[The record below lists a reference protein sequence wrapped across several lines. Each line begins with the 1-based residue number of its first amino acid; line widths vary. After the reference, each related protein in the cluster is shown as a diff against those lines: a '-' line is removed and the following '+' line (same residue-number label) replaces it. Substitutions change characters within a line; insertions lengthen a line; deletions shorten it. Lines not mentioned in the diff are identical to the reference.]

1 MATSLGDILS
11 ALKNGVIAINNLASA
26 YSFSLL
32 YRGSLGSAYSTLYTV
47 SSTSNAYVTDICM
60 CNTTASALTVYISF
74 VSINDTASASN
85 AIFYNVSIPAY
96 STLQWTGNQ
105 VVVSGGTI
113 QAYASTTGC
122 ALSISGRIT

>member
-1 MATSLGDILS
+1 
-11 ALKNGVIAINNLASA
+11 
-26 YSFSLL
+26 
-32 YRGSLGSAYSTLYTV
+32 
-47 SSTSNAYVTDICM
+47 M

-122 ALSISGRIT
+122 ALSVSGRIT